1 MSNEILEAVREHGEK
16 FDREVKAL
24 DDKLE
29 RSLNE
34 LAQKMETAPGDGRG
48 DRGNKGN
55 PFAKLASDAGIKAM
69 ASGNSKEAVV
79 KLDGGLS
86 LLTKNTIVGDTA
98 GTSESGYDVAP
109 QRDPRLANDPR
120 RVLSLLDFLPSL
132 RVSSNV
138 FEFNKLSGYT
148 ANAGYQT
155 NEGELKPEATI
166 PTDLVQANIATIAN
180 WVPASEQ
187 VLADGPALQAQA
199 SNLLAYGVRAKLES
213 ELIVGAGG
221 AGQISGL
228 TDSGN
233 FTSYTAA
240 ASGDTLADAVA
251 KIEATMLAA
260 GWRPNLIVVH
270 PDDWRDARQERA
282 DAGAGVY
289 IAGSWRDPAPASI
302 WGIPLITNPAVT
314 AGNILMMDT
323 TQVAVLNRQD
333 VTVEL
338 GRINDQFVRNV
349 VSVRAELRAG
359 LAVFAP
365 GAVVFGDW
373 EA

>member
-1 MSNEILEAVREHGEK
+1 MNEAIKAIEDGMKDIKSSLDEKMDQKLYAFACEHGLTDDAK
-16 FDREVKAL
+16 FV
-24 DDKLE
+24 
-29 RSLNE
+29 
-34 LAQKMETAPGDGRG
+34 GDGRG
-48 DRGNKGN
+48 NRGKGN
-55 PFAKLASDAGIKAM
+55 PFAKLANDAGIKAM
-69 ASGNSKEAVV
+69 ANGQSREAIV

-86 LLTKNTIVGDTA
+86 LVKSTIVGDTA
-98 GTSESGYDVAP
+98 GTSEEGYNVAP

-120 RVLSLLDFLPSL
+120 RPLSLLDYLPSL
-132 RVSSNV
+132 RVTSNS

-155 NEGELKPEATI
+155 SEGAEKPEAAI
-166 PTDLVQANIATIAN
+166 PTDLVTANIATIAN

-187 VLADGPALQAQA
+187 VLADVPALQQQV
-199 SNLLAYGVRAKLES
+199 SSLLAYGVRAKLES

-221 AGQISGL
+221 AGQIGGL

-233 FTSYTAA
+233 FTAYTGA
-240 ASGDTLADAVA
+240 ASGDSLADAVA

-270 PDDWRDARQERA
+270 PDDWRDARRERA

-289 IAGSWRDPAPASI
+289 VAGSWRDPAPASI

-333 VTVEL
+333 VSVQL
-338 GRINDQFVRNV
+338 GRINDQFTRNV
-349 VSVRAELRAG
+349 VTVRAELRAG

-365 GAVVFGDW
+365 GGVMYGDW

>member
-1 MSNEILEAVREHGEK
+1 MSIEVIEAVKNGLADVEAK
-16 FDREVKAL
+16 FNRQL
-24 DDKLE
+24 DE
-29 RSLNE
+29 M
-34 LAQKMETAPGDGRG
+34 AQKMETASGYTG
-48 DRGNKGN
+48 KSAN
-55 PFAKLASDAGIKAM
+55 PFAKLADDAGIKAM
-69 ASGNSKEAVV
+69 ANGQSKNAAVQ
-79 KLDGGLS
+79 LDGGLS

-98 GTSESGYDVAP
+98 GTSEDGYAVQP

-120 RVLSLLDFLPSL
+120 RVLSLLDYLPSL
-132 RVSSNV
+132 RVTSNV

-155 NEGELKPEATI
+155 NEGELKPEASI
-166 PTDLVQANIATIAN
+166 PTDLVQANVATIAN

-187 VLADGPALQAQA
+187 VLADVPALQAQV
-199 SNLLAYGVRAKLES
+199 SSLLAYGVRAKLER
-213 ELIVGAGG
+213 ELILGAGG
-221 AGQISGL
+221 VGQIGGL

-233 FTSYTAA
+233 YTAYTGA
-240 ASGDTLADAVA
+240 ASGDSLADAVA

-270 PDDWRDARQERA
+270 PNDWRDARRERA
-282 DAGAGVY
+282 DSGAGVY
-289 IAGSWRDPAPASI
+289 VAGSWRDPAPPSV

-338 GRINDQFVRNV
+338 GRINDQFTRNLV
-349 VSVRAELRAG
+349 TIRAELRAG

-365 GAVVFGDW
+365 GAVMLGDY
-373 EA
+373 ES